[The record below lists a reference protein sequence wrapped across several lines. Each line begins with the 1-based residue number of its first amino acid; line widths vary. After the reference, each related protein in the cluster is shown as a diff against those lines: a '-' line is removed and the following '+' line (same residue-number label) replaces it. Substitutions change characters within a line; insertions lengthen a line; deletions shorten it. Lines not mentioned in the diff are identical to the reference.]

1 MTKQRP
7 MQVRRMESKEL
18 GNDAN
23 YISVRKTAKSELSA
37 VIFQVCIK
45 PDPGSGIIGAYFH
58 LPPFVNLAASGE
70 KVGQEYLVGLVLPR
84 YFKR

>member
-1 MTKQRP
+1 MIF
-7 MQVRRMESKEL
+7 V
-18 GNDAN
+18 
-23 YISVRKTAKSELSA
+23 ISVRKTNNPEFSKA
-37 VIFQVCIK
+37 IFQVCIK

-70 KVGQEYLVGLVLPR
+70 KVGKEYLFGLVSPR